1 MKASASNPI
10 YSVYVVSDGTKYN
23 LTPALISLD
32 ISETTQQIARCATVS
47 ITNVMVGGKWLTGII
62 GVRDRIFIYAN
73 DGSGNKEVFR
83 GIIWRRDYKSSL
95 MDREL
100 TFKCYDNLIFLQE
113 SEVSEF
119 FESGQGT
126 KAVVSSI
133 ASKWGLKLSYEYES
147 ITHAKLVLR
156 GSLSDVLTSDILDQ
170 VKDRSGKD
178 YVILSDQDTMCIRGV
193 GQNKT
198 VYRFTRGNNA
208 ISTTSK
214 ITMEGMIT
222 QVVILGKADKEDRK
236 PVQATIVDNNDVYG
250 TLQKIIDRGSE
261 TTLEEA
267 EAEARNILK
276 ERSVPTKE
284 YEIVAPD
291 VPWIRKGDKVY
302 TNAGDLANL
311 YMIVTEVNRSISSR
325 GKKMTLTLK
334 DAPA

>member
-1 MKASASNPI
+1 MKASPSNPI
-10 YSVYVVSDGTKYN
+10 YSVYVDSKGTKYN
-23 LTPALISLD
+23 LTPALLSLD
-32 ISETTQQIARCATVS
+32 ISETNKQIAKSATVS
-47 ITNVMVGGKWLTGII
+47 VTNVMVGGKWLTGII
-62 GVRDRIFIYAN
+62 GVRDRVFIYAN

-100 TFKCYDNLIFLQE
+100 TFKCYDDLIFLQE
-113 SEVSEF
+113 SEVSEY
-119 FESGQGT
+119 FESGKGT
-126 KAVVSSI
+126 KDIISTI
-133 ASKWGLKLSYEYES
+133 ASQWGLKLSYEYES

-156 GSLSDVLTSDILDQ
+156 GTLSDVLTSDILDL
-170 VKDRSGKD
+170 VKKQKGKD
-178 YVILSDQDTMCIRGV
+178 YVILSEQDTMYIRGV
-193 GQNKT
+193 GQNST
-198 VYRFTRGNNA
+198 VYRFVRGSNT

-236 PVQATIVDNNDVYG
+236 PVQATIADNTDVYG
-250 TLQKIIDRGSE
+250 TLQKIIDRGE

-276 ERSVPTKE
+276 ERSIPSKE

-302 TNAGDLANL
+302 INAGDLANL
-311 YMIVTEVNRSISSR
+311 YMIVTEVDRSISSR

-334 DAPA
+334 DAPV

>member
-1 MKASASNPI
+1 MKASPSNPI
-10 YSVYVVSDGTKYN
+10 YSVYVDSKGTKYN
-23 LTPALISLD
+23 LTPALLSLD
-32 ISETTQQIARCATVS
+32 ISETNKQIAKSATVS
-47 ITNVMVGGKWLTGII
+47 VTNVMVGGKWLTGII
-62 GVRDRIFIYAN
+62 GVRDRVFIYAN

-100 TFKCYDNLIFLQE
+100 TFKCYDDLIFLQE

-119 FESGQGT
+119 FESGKGT
-126 KAVVSSI
+126 KDIISTI
-133 ASKWGLKLSYEYES
+133 ASQWGLKLSYEYES
-147 ITHAKLVLR
+147 ITHAKMVIR
-156 GSLSDVLTSDILDQ
+156 GTLSDVLISDILDP
-170 VKDRSGKD
+170 VKKQKGKD
-178 YVILSDQDTMCIRGV
+178 YVILSDQGTLYIRGV
-193 GQNKT
+193 GQNST
-198 VYRFTRGNNA
+198 VYRFVRGSNT

-222 QVVILGKADKEDRK
+222 QVVILGKADKEDRR
-236 PVQATIVDNNDVYG
+236 PVQATINENTGDYG
-250 TLQKIIDRGSE
+250 TLQKIIDRGE

-276 ERSVPTKE
+276 EHSTPSKE

-302 TNAGDLANL
+302 INAGDLADS
-311 YMIVTEVNRSISSR
+311 YMIVTEVDRSISSR